1 MVTFSVAE
9 RELILKI
16 ALGFHLVIASFRL
29 YLNILFVMTA
39 AILAEL
45 FR

>member
-1 MVTFSVAE
+1 MVACSVAE
-9 RELILKI
+9 RELILTT
-16 ALGFHLVIASFRL
+16 ALEFHLEIASFRL
-29 YLNILFVMTA
+29 YLAIVFVMTA